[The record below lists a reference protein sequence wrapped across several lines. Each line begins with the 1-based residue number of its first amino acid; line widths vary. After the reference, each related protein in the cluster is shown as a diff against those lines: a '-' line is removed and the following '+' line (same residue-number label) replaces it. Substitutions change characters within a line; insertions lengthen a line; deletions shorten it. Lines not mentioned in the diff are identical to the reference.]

1 MKEMQTY
8 LIWGSLLAGV
18 MISPARADV
27 SCTATPDCASLG
39 YNKEA
44 ADCPEGGV
52 KCPFNPVKMFCL
64 KKGGGNNFSIKSKVN
79 NLDIIYSDGTNSSS
93 YNTAK
98 DAIGV
103 AIVTE
108 TGTAFNHGYVVSI
121 HQPSAA
127 NWTQAV
133 KRCNDYV
140 IKGTS
145 EGDWQLP
152 NLMDVMM
159 INGWETESSTGSN
172 QYAALNAKMKTIP
185 EAEQLG
191 YSNLQNYCNAG
202 SPDNGGTYLN
212 GSPMCGEATR
222 WQIRSGCY
230 QNISSPYGDNVNS
243 CYRCYNNGLSSSNC
257 INYSNVLNCDNPA
270 NQTLTSDYY
279 WTVSETPDSSAYP
292 YYFKLGANN
301 QEKAIKG
308 GNVKGNKALY
318 RCILRF

>member
-79 NLDIIYSDGTNSSS
+79 NLDIIYSDGSNSAT

-127 NWTQAV
+127 TWSQAV

-172 QYAALNAKMKTIP
+172 QYSALNAKMKTIP

-191 YSNLQNYCNAG
+191 YSNLQNYCNGG
-202 SPDNGGTYLN
+202 SPDYGGTYLN
-212 GSPMCGEATR
+212 GSPSCSSTSAWSTGTYCPHSCNDAYNRRYSDDTSKTCPAVSAT
-222 WQIRSGCY
+222 
-230 QNISSPYGDNVNS
+230 
-243 CYRCYNNGLSSSNC
+243 
-257 INYSNVLNCDNPA
+257 
-270 NQTLTSDYY
+270 QTMTSDYY

-292 YYFKLGANN
+292 YYFKLGATN

-308 GNVKGNKALY
+308 GNVKGSKALY